1 MPETP
6 HPDRAAV
13 EAQIRGAFAGVKL
26 GKGISLK
33 QAQVMDRY
41 GEGLTYV
48 EFEAAPGGEITDSW
62 ADVPFSELERDCIAH
77 LDDEGLRYY
86 LPALMLSLLSN
97 YDPSS
102 MRVIGTISALYPK
115 TAATLT
121 RSYAFLTHDQHR
133 AVACFLSALPHLV
146 TLDTEDTKCVSRAL
160 RNYWGQFA
168 DSRFQ
173 RRP

>member
-48 EFEAAPGGEITDSW
+48 EFEAA
-62 ADVPFSELERDCIAH
+62 ER
-77 LDDEGLRYY
+77 
-86 LPALMLSLLSN
+86 
-97 YDPSS
+97 
-102 MRVIGTISALYPK
+102 
-115 TAATLT
+115 
-121 RSYAFLTHDQHR
+121 
-133 AVACFLSALPHLV
+133 
-146 TLDTEDTKCVSRAL
+146 
-160 RNYWGQFA
+160 
-168 DSRFQ
+168 
-173 RRP
+173 